1 VDHLALELIVP
12 ANRTPRRFDC
22 LDEQKLSSGRQ
33 TPTPREA
40 VPSGAAVRKLEE
52 WVAAQA
58 GGVDQRHAGK
68 ARLTSLLAE
77 VGIEER

>member
-33 TPTPREA
+33 TPTPGEVA
-40 VPSGAAVRKLEE
+40 DSGATLRKLEE

-58 GGVDQRHAGK
+58 GGVDQRHAGE
-68 ARLTSLLAE
+68 ARLTSLLVEA
-77 VGIEER
+77 GIEER